1 LHACHNDQLAS
12 GGLDLA
18 KFSTASSI
26 VQHRDGWERI
36 VQKVRTGE
44 MPPEGLPRLPVAQI
58 ETLVKFVQ
66 SEFEKADRNVKP
78 DPGRVTG
85 TPIESQ

>member
-1 LHACHNDQLAS
+1 MLANNCVACHNDQLAS

-18 KFSTASSI
+18 KFSTATSI
-26 VQHRDGWERI
+26 IQHRDGWERI

-66 SEFEKADRNVKP
+66 GEFDKADRNVKP
-78 DPGRVTG
+78 DPGA
-85 TPIESQ
+85 